1 MTQENQS
8 TLHPELVLGDVL
20 PSHNDN
26 NNSNHLYVS
35 ISELVMDR
43 VFYHPSIESH
53 LDTLS
58 DIEKTSLDAILGGKS
73 VDEHFVSTLVTAI
86 QAAVQPNHSSVR
98 IALSNADSYSFRS
111 LLGGTCE
118 VEEVNPA
125 LGVRGVARYATQEY
139 SKAFALECQVVK
151 TLREQGINVEVVV
164 PYVRALSDAAKIID
178 LLAEQGLPRGL
189 NGLKV
194 LFSCDVPSAVLLSER
209 LLHYFDGVVVNVDSL
224 ASFTLGVDKQ
234 NEAQQHAFD
243 PQNEAVITLLD
254 MIVKATQNAKKP
266 VLLVTQGLVDY
277 PRLQGY
283 IADLEGVETVV
294 TA

>member
-20 PSHNDN
+20 PSYNDN
-26 NNSNHLYVS
+26 NNSSHLYVS
-35 ISELVMDR
+35 LSELVMDR
-43 VFYHPSIESH
+43 IFYHPSIESH
-53 LDTLS
+53 LDTLT
-58 DIEKTSLDAILGGKS
+58 DIEKTSLDAILGDKT
-73 VDEHFVSTLVTAI
+73 VDEHFVSTLVIAI
-86 QAAVQPNHSSVR
+86 QAAVQPNHTSVR
-98 IALSNADSYSFRS
+98 IALSSADSYGFRS
-111 LLGGTCE
+111 LLGGNCE
-118 VEEVNPA
+118 VEEINPA
-125 LGVRGVARYATQEY
+125 LGVRGVARYATSEY
-139 SKAFALECQVVK
+139 SKAFALECQVIK

-224 ASFTLGVDKQ
+224 ASFTLGVDKH

-243 PQNEAVITLLD
+243 PQNEAVITLLS
-254 MIVKATQNAKKP
+254 MIVKATLNAKKP

-277 PRLQGY
+277 PRLQGF
-283 IADLEGVETVV
+283 IADLDGVETVV

>member
-20 PSHNDN
+20 PSYNDN

-35 ISELVMDR
+35 LSELVMDR

-53 LDTLS
+53 LDTLT
-58 DIEKTSLDAILGGKS
+58 DIEKTSLDAILGDKT
-73 VDEHFVSTLVTAI
+73 VDEHFVSTLVIAI
-86 QAAVQPNHSSVR
+86 QAAVQPNHTSVR
-98 IALSNADSYSFRS
+98 IALSSADSYGFRS
-111 LLGGTCE
+111 LLGGNCE
-118 VEEVNPA
+118 AEEVNPA
-125 LGVRGVARYATQEY
+125 LGVRGVARYATPEY
-139 SKAFALECQVVK
+139 SKAFALECQVIK
-151 TLREQGINVEVVV
+151 ALREQGINVEVVV

-224 ASFTLGVDKQ
+224 ACFTLGVDKH

-254 MIVKATQNAKKP
+254 MIVKATLNAKKP

-277 PRLQGY
+277 PRLQSY

>member
-20 PSHNDN
+20 PSYNDN

-35 ISELVMDR
+35 LSELVMDR

-53 LDTLS
+53 LDALS
-58 DIEKTSLDAILGGKS
+58 DIEKTSLDAILGDKS
-73 VDEHFVSTLVTAI
+73 VDEHFVSTLVVAI
-86 QAAVQPNHSSVR
+86 QAAVQPHHNSVR
-98 IALSNADSYSFRS
+98 VALSSADSYGFRS
-111 LLGGTCE
+111 LLGGNCE

-125 LGVRGVARYATQEY
+125 LGVRGVARYATPEY
-139 SKAFALECQVVK
+139 SKAFALECQVIK
-151 TLREQGINVEVVV
+151 TLREQGINVEIVV

-209 LLHYFDGVVVNVDSL
+209 LLHYFDGAAVNVDSL
-224 ASFTLGVDKQ
+224 TQFALGVDKQ

-243 PQNEAVITLLD
+243 PQNEAVITLISS
-254 MIVKATQNAKKP
+254 IVKATQHAKKP
-266 VLLVTQGLVDY
+266 VLIVTQGLVDY

-283 IADLEGVETVV
+283 IADLEGVDTVI

>member
-20 PSHNDN
+20 PSYNDN

-35 ISELVMDR
+35 LSELVMDR

-53 LDTLS
+53 LDTLT
-58 DIEKTSLDAILGGKS
+58 DIEKTSLDAILGDKT
-73 VDEHFVSTLVTAI
+73 VDEHFVSTLVIAI
-86 QAAVQPNHSSVR
+86 QAAVQPNHTSVR
-98 IALSNADSYSFRS
+98 IALSSADSYGFRS
-111 LLGGTCE
+111 LLGGNCE
-118 VEEVNPA
+118 AEEVNPA
-125 LGVRGVARYATQEY
+125 LGVRGVARYATPEY
-139 SKAFALECQVVK
+139 SKAFALECQVIK

-224 ASFTLGVDKQ
+224 ASFTLGVDKH

-254 MIVKATQNAKKP
+254 MIVKATLNAKKP

>member
-20 PSHNDN
+20 PSYNDN

-35 ISELVMDR
+35 LSELVMDR

-58 DIEKTSLDAILGGKS
+58 DIEKTSLDAILGDKS
-73 VDEHFVSTLVTAI
+73 VDEHFVSTLVVAI
-86 QAAVQPNHSSVR
+86 QAAVQPNHNAVR
-98 IALSNADSYSFRS
+98 VALSSADSYGYRS
-111 LLGGTCE
+111 LLGGNCE

-125 LGVRGVARYATQEY
+125 LGVRGVARYATPEY
-139 SKAFALECQVVK
+139 SKAFALECQVIK
-151 TLREQGINVEVVV
+151 TLREQGINVEIVV

-209 LLHYFDGVVVNVDSL
+209 LLHYFDGAAVNVDSL
-224 ASFTLGVDKQ
+224 TQFALGVDKQ

-243 PQNEAVITLLD
+243 PQNEAVITLISS
-254 MIVKATQNAKKP
+254 IVKATQHAKKP
-266 VLLVTQGLVDY
+266 VLIVTQGLVDY

-283 IADLEGVETVV
+283 IADLEGVDTVI

>member
-20 PSHNDN
+20 SSYNDN

-35 ISELVMDR
+35 LSELVMDR

-58 DIEKTSLDAILGGKS
+58 DIEKTSLDAILGDKS
-73 VDEHFVSTLVTAI
+73 VDEHFVSTLVVAI
-86 QAAVQPNHSSVR
+86 QAAVQPNHNAVR
-98 IALSNADSYSFRS
+98 VALSSADSYGFRS
-111 LLGGTCE
+111 LLGGNCE

-125 LGVRGVARYATQEY
+125 LGVRGVARYATPEY
-139 SKAFALECQVVK
+139 SKAFALECQVIK
-151 TLREQGINVEVVV
+151 TLREQGINVEIVV

-209 LLHYFDGVVVNVDSL
+209 LLHYFDGAAVNVDSL
-224 ASFTLGVDKQ
+224 TQFALGVDKQ
-234 NEAQQHAFD
+234 NKAQQHAFD
-243 PQNEAVITLLD
+243 PQNEAVITLISS
-254 MIVKATQNAKKP
+254 IVKATQHAKKP
-266 VLLVTQGLVDY
+266 VLIVTQGLVDY

-283 IADLEGVETVV
+283 IADLEGVDTVI

>member
-20 PSHNDN
+20 PSYNDN

-35 ISELVMDR
+35 LSELVMDR

-53 LDTLS
+53 LDTLT
-58 DIEKTSLDAILGGKS
+58 DIEKTSLDAILGDKT
-73 VDEHFVSTLVTAI
+73 VDEHFVSTLVIAI
-86 QAAVQPNHSSVR
+86 QAAVQPNHTSVR
-98 IALSNADSYSFRS
+98 IALSSADSYGFRS
-111 LLGGTCE
+111 LLGGNCE
-118 VEEVNPA
+118 AEEINPA
-125 LGVRGVARYATQEY
+125 LGVRGVARYATPEY
-139 SKAFALECQVVK
+139 SKAFALECQVIK
-151 TLREQGINVEVVV
+151 ALREQGINVEVVV

-224 ASFTLGVDKQ
+224 ASFTLGVDKH

-254 MIVKATQNAKKP
+254 MIVKATLNAKKP